1 MFKSIVWATD
11 GSKAAD
17 RALPYVKSLAVAEG
31 AAVTVVHCDE
41 FLLARGGGQPLRA
54 DEVDVKAKIEE
65 QAAGLRSEGLEV
77 TLEIVSAASGGAAHQ
92 IAEAASKDHADLIV
106 VGTRGHTALT
116 GLLLGSVTQRLLHI
130 SPCPVLA
137 VPALKRT
144 NGAQRSERVE
154 ATAAS

>member
-92 IAEAASKDHADLIV
+92 IAEAASKNDADLIV

-144 NGAQRSERVE
+144 NGAQRERVE